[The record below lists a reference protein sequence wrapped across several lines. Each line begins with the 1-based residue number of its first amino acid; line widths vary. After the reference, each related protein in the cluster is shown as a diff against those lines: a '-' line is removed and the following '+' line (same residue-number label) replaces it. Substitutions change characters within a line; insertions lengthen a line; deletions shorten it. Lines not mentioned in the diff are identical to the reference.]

1 MLIEIVGVITFIVF
15 VIMMVVYW
23 LDLRSGNGKLPSSF
37 VQAKKNHTIA
47 NELLNAFKKY
57 PDKQRFLLF
66 WLQLQRIHQNKLEGD
81 IAELGVYQ
89 GDTAFLLKLMAP
101 DKTLHLF
108 DTFEGFQKN
117 DLKDEKGE
125 AAAYTPQHFADTS
138 LEKVKARLNG
148 FDSIVCYAGQ
158 FSEQCHKA
166 TNVKFCFVSLDVD
179 LAQPTAQGLNFF
191 YERLVP
197 GGVII
202 VHDYNHK
209 WPGLVEA
216 VDKFTDQIPENPV
229 IIPDKDSSLVIIKN
243 SKLALNFQQE

>member
-1 MLIEIVGVITFIVF
+1 MLIEIIGVLTFLVF
-15 VIMMVVYW
+15 TILLVVFW
-23 LDLRSGNGKLPSSF
+23 LDLRSGNGKLPADF
-37 VQAKKNHTIA
+37 VKAKKNRTISDD
-47 NELLNAFKKY
+47 LVSAFKKF

-66 WLQLQRIHQNKLEGD
+66 WLQLQRITKNKLEGD

-89 GDTAFLLKLMAP
+89 GDSALLLKLMAP

-108 DTFEGFQKN
+108 DTFEGFPKN
-117 DLKDEKGE
+117 DLTNESGE
-125 AAAYTPQHFADTS
+125 AATYTPQHFADTS
-138 LEKVKARLNG
+138 LEKVKARFKG
-148 FDSIVCYAGQ
+148 FDNFKCYPGQ
-158 FSEQCHKA
+158 FSEQCQTVKD
-166 TNVKFCFVSLDVD
+166 VKFCFVSLDVD
-179 LAQPTAQGLNFF
+179 LAQPTAQGLDFF

-216 VDKFTDQIPENPV
+216 VDKFTNQIPENPV

-243 SKLALNFQQE
+243 SKKALNYQQE